1 MVDKNKIGA
10 FMASLRKE
18 NNLTQAELAERLN
31 VSNKSISRWE
41 NGQTLPDYDQVLE
54 LCRLFNVSATLFL
67 SGGEQTEETESAAK
81 ESPEEKAE
89 QHTETPTEPSAE
101 QERKR
106 GKRKAFAIGAAVML
120 ALIGLILAIVI
131 SSRGNR
137 IAVDEAHFP
146 DEMFRAMIE
155 RTVPHRRKGSFTEE
169 ELLQVKSLDCS
180 HAKIRDLTGIGLF
193 PNLETLNCSENEL
206 TSIDLSQNPAL
217 VTVNCAKNEI
227 AALDVSMCGALSDLN
242 CEENKLTALDV
253 SKNTALTVLKCN
265 DNAIAGLD
273 VTANPKLADLQCYC
287 NPIGNIDVSH
297 NPELEKLDAWEV
309 GFTELDVSN
318 NPKLTYLN
326 CDYSSLTSLDLS
338 NNPDITVLYCAFNQ
352 LTELDVS
359 RQTGLKLLSCGNN
372 KLETLKLHPDMP
384 LEFLLCDTNRLQRL
398 DLSQYT
404 NLTYCI
410 CCDNPMSELTLSG
423 AMSVDAANPDR
434 FRIAESVMLG
444 PYPAQQDGDGG
455 IRFDLKTLVS
465 PENMDRVTV
474 RTRGVS
480 QPDENGFVLCDSA
493 LREFVYV
500 FDTGYHHIGFEV
512 RVILDQ
518 Q

>member
-67 SGGEQTEETESAAK
+67 NGGELLEEPETSAAALR
-81 ESPEEKAE
+81 EEDAERRPETSLEASLA
-89 QHTETPTEPSAE
+89 P
-101 QERKR
+101 ERKHA
-106 GKRKAFAIGAAVML
+106 KRKVIAVCAAA
-120 ALIGLILAIVI
+120 ALILTGLILAIVLPKRG
-131 SSRGNR
+131 SR
-137 IAVDEAHFP
+137 IVVDEAHFP
-146 DEMFRAMIE
+146 DEMFRALIE
-155 RTVPHRRKGSFTEE
+155 RSVPHRRKGSITEE
-169 ELLQVKSLDCS
+169 ELLQVTSLDCS
-180 HAKIRDLTGIGLF
+180 HAKIRNLTGIGLF

-206 TSIDLSQNPAL
+206 TSIDLSQNRAL
-217 VTVNCAKNEI
+217 VSLNCAQNEI
-227 AALDVSMCGALSDLN
+227 AALDVSVCGALSELN
-242 CEENKLTALDV
+242 CEQNKLTALDV
-253 SKNTALTVLKCN
+253 SENAALTVLKCN
-265 DNAIAGLD
+265 ENAIAGLD
-273 VTANPKLADLQCYC
+273 VTENPLLIDLQCYC

-326 CDYSSLTSLDLS
+326 CDYSSLSSLDLS
-338 NNPDITVLYCAFNQ
+338 NNPDVTVLYCAFNQ
-352 LTELDVS
+352 LTELDLS
-359 RQTGLKLLSCGNN
+359 LQSGLKLLSCGNN
-372 KLETLKLHPDMP
+372 RLETLKLRPDMP

-398 DLSQYT
+398 DLSPYT

-423 AMSVDAANPDR
+423 GMSVDAANADR
-434 FRIAESVMLG
+434 FRIAESVILG
-444 PYPAQQDGDGG
+444 PYPAQPDGNGG
-455 IRFDLKTLVS
+455 VRFDLKTLVS

-493 LREFVYV
+493 LREFIYV

-512 RVILDQ
+512 RVILDLQ
-518 Q
+518 

>member
-1 MVDKNKIGA
+1 MIDKSKIGA
-10 FMASLRKE
+10 FIASLRKE
-18 NNLTQAELAERLN
+18 NNMTQAELAERLN

-54 LCRLFNVSATLFL
+54 LCGLFNVSATLFL
-67 SGGEQTEETESAAK
+67 NGGEPLSEPDA
-81 ESPEEKAE
+81 EKTQRTSE
-89 QHTETPTEPSAE
+89 PTEPDAQASAMEPE
-101 QERKR
+101 QKR
-106 GKRKAFAIGAAVML
+106 GKRKLAAICVGIAL
-120 ALIGLILAIVI
+120 ALAAAILAIALP
-131 SSRGNR
+131 SRGKR
-137 IAVDEAHFP
+137 IAFDEAHFP
-146 DEMFRAMIE
+146 DEMFRALIE
-155 RTVPHRRKGSFTEE
+155 REVTHRRKGSITEE
-169 ELLQVKSLDCS
+169 ELLAVRSLDCS
-180 HAKIRDLTGIGLF
+180 HAKICDLEGIGLF

-253 SKNTALTVLKCN
+253 SKNTALTALKCN

-273 VTANPKLADLQCYC
+273 VTANPLLKDLQCYC

-352 LTELDVS
+352 LSELDVS
-359 RQTGLKLLSCGNN
+359 RQTGLELLSCGNN
-372 KLETLKLHPDMP
+372 KLETLRLHPDMP
-384 LEFLLCDTNRLQRL
+384 LEILLCDSNCLSKL
-398 DLSQYT
+398 DLTPYAK
-404 NLTYCI
+404 LTCCI
-410 CCDNPMSELTLSG
+410 CCDNPISELTLSG
-423 AMSVDAANPDR
+423 AMSVNTADTDR

-444 PYPAQQDGDGG
+444 PYPAEADGNGG
-455 IRFDLKTLVS
+455 LRFDLKALVS
-465 PENMDRVTV
+465 AENMDRVTV

-480 QPDENGFVLCDSA
+480 QPDENGVVLCDSS
-493 LREFVYV
+493 LREFAYV

-512 RVILDQ
+512 RVILDIP
-518 Q
+518 